1 MELERLKAL
10 LGIQPEE
17 TGKDAVLAF
26 VLDAVQETILNYC
39 NLDELQE
46 GLIHTAYRM
55 AVDLYRYNGQIHFG
69 RGYVNQLRRCLG
81 NFKG

>member
-46 GLIHTAYRM
+46 GLKEF
-55 AVDLYRYNGQIHFG
+55 Q
-69 RGYVNQLRRCLG
+69 
-81 NFKG
+81 